1 MNTVQATSMP
11 GAAHSLAMAA
21 EPSAFKSA
29 MRELAGGVS
38 IVTVQVGR
46 ERSGFTATS
55 VTSLSADPPTVIA
68 CVNRMSSSA
77 SLLSRTDR
85 FGVSMLT
92 QAQQRV
98 ADRFAGMNGV
108 TGSQRYAAERWIQL
122 TADGAPVMLDS
133 AISLDCH
140 IEDMIEKHSHW
151 ILVGRVMAIHR
162 GEVEAAPLVYWRGGY
177 HQLADCSC

>member
-1 MNTVQATSMP
+1 MNAAQTSSMT
-11 GAAHSLAMAA
+11 GASHSLVMAA
-21 EPSAFKSA
+21 EPSAFKAA

-38 IVTVQVGR
+38 IVTVQVGN

-68 CVNRMSSSA
+68 CVNRTSSSA
-77 SLLSRTDR
+77 SLLLRTDR

-108 TGSQRYAAERWIQL
+108 TGSQRYAAERWTHL
-122 TADGAPVMLDS
+122 TPGGAPVMLES
-133 AISLDCH
+133 AISLDCR
-140 IEDMIEKHSHW
+140 IEDMIQKHSHW
-151 ILVGRVMAIHR
+151 ILIGRVMAIHR

-177 HQLADCSC
+177 HQLADCRV

>member
-1 MNTVQATSMP
+1 MNTAPASFMP
-11 GAAHSLAMAA
+11 GAACALDMAA
-21 EPSAFKSA
+21 EPTAFKSA
-29 MRELAGGVS
+29 MRELARGVS
-38 IVTVQVGR
+38 IVTVQVGV

-55 VTSLSADPPTVIA
+55 VTSLSTDPPTVIA

-98 ADRFAGMNGV
+98 ADSFVGMNGV
-108 TGSQRYAAERWIQL
+108 SGSQRYAAERWIQL

-133 AISLDCH
+133 AISLDCR
-140 IEDMIEKHSHW
+140 IEDRIEKHSHW
-151 ILVGRVMAIHR
+151 ILVGRVLAIHR
-162 GEVEAAPLVYWRGGY
+162 GEVEDVPLVYWRGGY
-177 HQLADCSC
+177 HQLADCRS

>member
-1 MNTVQATSMP
+1 MNAAQATSIS
-11 GAAHSLAMAA
+11 GAPHSLAVAA
-21 EPSAFKSA
+21 DPSAFKSA

-38 IVTVQVGR
+38 IVTVQVGD

-68 CVNRMSSSA
+68 CVNRTSSSA
-77 SLLSRTDR
+77 SLLLRTDR

-92 QAQQRV
+92 HAQQQV

-108 TGSQRYAAERWIQL
+108 TGSQRYAAERWTQL

-133 AISLDCH
+133 AISLDCR
-140 IEDMIEKHSHW
+140 IEDMIQKHSHW

-162 GEVEAAPLVYWRGGY
+162 GEIEAAPLVYWRGGY
-177 HQLADCSC
+177 HQLADCRA

>member
-1 MNTVQATSMP
+1 MNTVRATSMP

-38 IVTVQVGR
+38 IVTVEVGR

-55 VTSLSADPPTVIA
+55 VTSLSADPPAVIA
-68 CVNRMSSSA
+68 CVNRKSSSA

-133 AISLDCH
+133 AISLDCR

-177 HQLADCSC
+177 HQLADCRC